1 VSTGT
6 IKVFMTNGVRGV
18 IGALGPAFTEAHGY
32 RLDITFL
39 PSAAIGQRM
48 TAGETTDAL
57 VATRETIDN
66 LLGRGM
72 ITAGSDVSVARS
84 ALGIAVRNGAPKPD
98 ISTPEA
104 LKRTLLA
111 ARKVAC
117 SHPTLGGASGP
128 DFVKGL
134 IKLGIAEEI
143 EAKCLHP
150 PPGTFT
156 ATLLMSGEADLA
168 VQQISELVAVEG
180 AELVGPLPDAVQTIT
195 EFVGAIHA
203 NAAAPEAAR
212 NLIAFLQTPPAR
224 AAIKAHGLEPA

>member
-1 VSTGT
+1 VGTGT
-6 IKVFMTNGVRGV
+6 IKAFMTNGVRGV
-18 IGALGPAFTEAHGY
+18 IGALGPTFTEAHGY

-48 TAGETTDAL
+48 TGGETTDVL
-57 VATRETIDN
+57 VATRETIDD

-72 ITAGSDVSVARS
+72 ITAGSDVTVARS
-84 ALGIAVRNGAPKPD
+84 ALGIAVRNGAAKPD

-111 ARKVAC
+111 AGKVAC

-128 DFVKGL
+128 DFVKAL
-134 IKLGIAEEI
+134 IKLGIAEEMKV
-143 EAKCLHP
+143 KCLHP

-195 EFVGAIHA
+195 EFVGALHA

-212 NLIAFLQTPPAR
+212 NLIAFLQTPLAR